1 MRESELVFYYGLSV
15 GVGLAVALIVHAISE
30 SLRHPSKISVF
41 AWLEPSASEHQHLS
55 IYVDN
60 RSNSRTVIHEA
71 GAILEDGRRIRVTAR
86 DEPRGGGE
94 PLKPL
99 SITVAAH
106 EQVTVSMFSVS
117 RRDVSIGMAACYVI
131 RDSNK
136 LVIGTVHGQLD

>member
-1 MRESELVFYYGLSV
+1 MRESELVLYYGLSV

-30 SLRHPSKISVF
+30 FLRHPSKISVF

-60 RSNSRTVIHEA
+60 RTNSRTVIHEA

-86 DEPRGGGE
+86 DEPRSGE
-94 PLKPL
+94 PLKPF
-99 SITVAAH
+99 SITVAPH

-136 LVIGTVHGQLD
+136 LVIGTVYGQLD